1 MTTRPERAELRFALL
16 GCGDI
21 GILRAA
27 ALART
32 PGCRLTVACDVDAT
46 KAGAGARK
54 AGGASPMTDW
64 REAVRRPDVDAV
76 IVSTPPMLHL
86 EMARA
91 AFEAGKHVL
100 CEKPL
105 ARTPDECRAMV
116 AAADGAGRR
125 LATGFNYRF
134 YPSFAEARAQLDS
147 GIIGDLDHVRAY
159 GGYSA
164 TSHNQPW
171 VHDAGTVGGG
181 ALRDIGIHL
190 IDLTRDF
197 LGDVQD
203 VQGAAS
209 GDIWKYPG
217 CEDNG
222 FAILRSS
229 AGRLATV
236 QASWTEWRKYQFRI
250 ELVGSRGCIEATCFP
265 MMTRVTWAQE
275 TAGRTRRRTNW
286 FPRTA
291 VGEKV
296 GSYRWVVVES
306 FVKEFEA
313 FAAHVAGRPSRIATG
328 EDGARAVEIAF
339 AAAGGT
345 QADARAPRALDT
357 AIATSG
363 VEVTSRPAD
372 QPESLSVVVLPFGSK
387 DLSYC
392 LEALERQMIGT
403 REVIVVH
410 DATLPDAA
418 TLALGFPAMR
428 FIGVPGIRPPAAL
441 RAVGAA
447 AAGGHIVAFLEGHCI
462 PAADWC
468 DRIVAAHRQP
478 HAAVGGPIEK
488 GMPPG
493 RTRDTALNW
502 SIYLSDYGRYML
514 PLPEGPVHS
523 LSDCNVAY
531 KRAALAATQSRWQV
545 EFHENVVN
553 GALRD
558 AGDTL
563 WFDPGMVVLES
574 RELSLGAALRDRFSF
589 GRLFG
594 ATRVTGQGLPRRIVL
609 GGAALLMPPLLVWR
623 VARTVLS
630 KGRHR
635 APLLRASVH
644 LVVVATSWMAGE
656 AVGYVT
662 GAAGRTLRTEP
673 TRPLPAAE

>member
-1 MTTRPERAELRFALL
+1 MTSPKGPRPVLRFALL

-27 ALART
+27 AIART
-32 PGCRLTVACDVDAT
+32 PGCRLTVACDVEGGKAAAAAQKGDGAAT
-46 KAGAGARK
+46 
-54 AGGASPMTDW
+54 STDW
-64 REAVRRPDVDAV
+64 RDALRRDDVDAV
-76 IVSTPPMLHL
+76 IISTPPALHL

-91 AFEAGKHVL
+91 AFDAGKHVL

-105 ARTPDECRAMV
+105 ARSPDECREMV
-116 AAADGAGRR
+116 AAAHRSGRR

-134 YPSFAEARAQLDS
+134 YPSFAEARTLLHS
-147 GIIGDLDHVRAY
+147 GIIGELDHVRSY

-164 TSHNQPW
+164 TSHNQAW
-171 VHDAGTVGGG
+171 VHDAATVGGG

-197 LGDVQD
+197 LGDVQA
-203 VQGAAS
+203 VQGSAT
-209 GDIWKYPG
+209 GDIWNYPG

-229 AGRLATV
+229 SGRVATV
-236 QASWTEWRKYQFRI
+236 QASWTEWRKYQFRV

-275 TAGRTRRRTNW
+275 RAGRTRRRTNW

-291 VGEKV
+291 SGEKA

-313 FAAHVAGRPSRIATG
+313 FAAYVAGAPSRVATG
-328 EDGARAVEIAF
+328 DDGARAVEIAF
-339 AAAGGT
+339 AAAGGFT
-345 QADARAPRALDT
+345 EAGSVPGVPGSHASAGRSAD
-357 AIATSG
+357 TSG
-363 VEVTSRPAD
+363 AVPGK
-372 QPESLSVVVLPFGSK
+372 LSVVVLPFGSK
-387 DLSYC
+387 DLTWC
-392 LEALERQMIGT
+392 LESLTKQTVAPA
-403 REVIVVH
+403 EVIVVH
-410 DATLPDAA
+410 DASLPDAA
-418 TLALGFPAMR
+418 TLERGFPGIR
-428 FIGVPGIRPPAAL
+428 FLGVAGTRPPAAL
-441 RAVGAA
+441 RAIGAA
-447 AAGGHIVAFLEGHCI
+447 AASGDVVAFLEGHCM
-462 PAADWC
+462 PAAEWC
-468 DRIVAAHRQP
+468 GRIMRMHLEP

-493 RTRDTALNW
+493 RSRDTALNW

-514 PLPEGPVHS
+514 PLPQGPVHS
-523 LSDCNVAY
+523 LSDCNVSY
-531 KRAALAATQSRWQV
+531 KRSALEATRPLWSV

-553 GALRD
+553 GALRA
-558 AGDTL
+558 AGSTL
-563 WFDPGMVVLES
+563 WFDPDMVVLES
-574 RELSLGAALRDRFSF
+574 RELTLGAAMRDRYSF

-594 ATRVTGQGLPRRIVL
+594 STRVTGKGLPRRLVL

-623 VARTVLS
+623 VVRTVLS

-635 APLLRASVH
+635 AALLRSTPH

-662 GAAGRTLRTEP
+662 GAAGRTLRTDP
-673 TRPLPAAE
+673 ARPLTAAE